1 MRQTRHT
8 HPYAPGLLTTENNR
22 LRGYGWLYIPEWQF
36 TIAAPPK
43 GGSSSLKRFAD
54 NSDLEYKYIPHNK
67 VRGKAYFVVRD
78 PYDRFASLW
87 KSKCRDKRAI
97 AKNEV
102 HGMSPKELMHYII
115 AGNKDVHWTK
125 QVDLIGKLEVE
136 LISLDNLNDWWKEKG
151 YGVLEVFNDTT
162 GEMPVDEEV
171 SNWIREHYAED
182 FALVSKASGVP
193 K

>member
-8 HPYAPGLLTTENNR
+8 HPYAPGLLANQNNR
-22 LRGYGWLYIPEWQF
+22 LRGYGWLHFPEWEF

-54 NSDLEYKYIPHNK
+54 TSDVEYNYIPHNQ

-78 PYDRFASLW
+78 PFDRFASLW

-102 HGMSPKELMHYII
+102 HGMTPHELMLHII

-125 QVDLIGKLEVE
+125 QVDLIGSLSVG
-136 LISLDNLNDWWKEKG
+136 LIALPALNDWWRDNG
-151 YGVLEVFNDTT
+151 YGELEIFNNTT
-162 GEMPVDEEV
+162 GAMPADDVVYD
-171 SNWIREHYAED
+171 WISDYYAED
-182 FALVSKASGVP
+182 FVLYTEACGIN
-193 K
+193 